1 MHSLRI
7 GNTRELFWDDY
18 LIDTSRTTAYLK
30 QHAPV
35 PGEVVMTF
43 DRPWEGDGCNYWSV
57 VRLEKG
63 YRMYHLAWNMLNE
76 DGTRHTKDVIRVC
89 CLESSDGIHWT
100 RPMLELR
107 PFGQWAKTNILL
119 DDRDGVFDNFHV
131 FLDENPVCPPEEKFK
146 ATARCDKSGY
156 LWCWTSADGYSWK
169 KAWKMTDKGTFD
181 SQNVAFWSPEHGK
194 YFCFIRGFHNI
205 PGDNDLNAGIRDIRV
220 IVSDDFKN
228 WSDPVYLDYCGA
240 DDIPLYTNA
249 IFRYPRAPQMMIGM
263 PSRYVERH
271 EWNGNFAQ
279 MPDPDRRQSRM
290 KLHPRYGLTT
300 TDCVLMTSRDGYR
313 WNRQDEAWLTPGIE
327 RPITWVYGDCDPAV
341 GVFQTPS
348 ALPGAPDE
356 LSVYSYDGH
365 WCGTAAYLRRNTIRM
380 DGFFSYRADYAP
392 QQLVT
397 KPLLYEGGKLSL
409 NFSTSARG
417 YIYVT
422 VKCGKEAVHSCEL
435 FGDTLDR
442 TVPFDGEL
450 EAFAGKEIT
459 LEFTMS
465 DADLYSM
472 QFVK

>member
-194 YFCFIRGFHNI
+194 YFCFTRGFH
-205 PGDNDLNAGIRDIRV
+205 DLTSEKWWSGTRDIRCMT
-220 IVSDDFKN
+220 SADFHT
-228 WSDPVYLDYCGA
+228 WTEPVLLDFGNSEDLA
-240 DDIPLYTNA
+240 LYTNGVS
-249 IFRYPRAPQMMIGM
+249 RYPRAPQMMLGF
-263 PSRYVERH
+263 PTRYIERR
-271 EWNGNFAQ
+271 EWTENFDQLTGA
-279 MPDPDRRQSRM
+279 DARKKRM
-290 KLHPRYGLTT
+290 TIQPRFGLAA
-300 TDCVLMTSRDGYR
+300 TDCVLMTSRDGVR
-313 WNRQDEAWLTPGIE
+313 WNRGSEAWITPGIE
-327 RPITWVYGDCDPAV
+327 RDGNWVYGDCYPAV
-341 GVFQTPS
+341 GMIQTPS
-348 ALPGAPDE
+348 PLPGAPDE
-356 LSVYSYDGH
+356 YSLFVKEGH
-365 WCGTAAYLRRNTIRM
+365 WSQKPALLRRYTVRM
-380 DGFFSYRADYAP
+380 DGFRSCRADNTP
-392 QQLVT
+392 CTLVT
-397 KPLLYEGGKLSL
+397 KPLVYEGGRLHL
-409 NFSTSARG
+409 NFSTSAKG
-417 YIYVT
+417 SIHVT
-422 VKCGKEAVHSCEL
+422 LHCGDAQLHSCEL
-435 FGDTLDR
+435 FGNTLDR
-442 TVPFDGEL
+442 IVPFDGDL
-450 EAFAGKEIT
+450 APFSGKEIT

-472 QFVK
+472 QFTQ